1 VSRFQ
6 FVADHRDAIEVKQLC
21 TAVEIA
27 RSSYY
32 AWEQAAPRPC

>member
-1 VSRFQ
+1 
-6 FVADHRDAIEVKQLC
+6 VKQLC